1 MFVGGKKMIFQFM
14 DNSKKKKFI
23 NGISNFGI
31 SKISETL
38 VKWGSERVRAYSGN
52 LSREDVAALVGIAP
66 IEGIGL
72 YVGRDSIDKKT
83 GKHEYRLSM
92 DSVHLWKYKI
102 NSDILKLDESQEK
115 DWFLGKDIEISL
127 EQKKD
132 LKGFVVVA
140 SKKDGDNI
148 GVGKI
153 GSENILYNFI
163 PKERRVKVNVI
174 R

>member
-1 MFVGGKKMIFQFM
+1 MIFQFM

-31 SKISETL
+31 SKIDETL
-38 VKWGSERVRAYSGN
+38 IKWGNERVRAYTGSLN
-52 LSREDVAALVGIAP
+52 RQDVAALVGIAP

-72 YVGRDSIDKKT
+72 YVGRDSIDKKN

-102 NSDILKLDESQEK
+102 KSDILKLDKSQEK
-115 DWFLGKDIEISL
+115 DWFFGKDIELSL

-132 LKGFVVVA
+132 MKGFVVVA
-140 SKKDGDNI
+140 SKEDGDYI
-148 GVGKI
+148 GIGKVS
-153 GSENILYNFI
+153 SENILYNFI
-163 PKERRVKVNVI
+163 PKERRVKISVI
-174 R
+174 H